1 MLKMKNTKCIIDI
14 HGENFVVNQIVY
26 DYIRELER
34 ELDELYEREHIE
46 IIDHTAKSM
55 DELIKNSSATSP
67 FDIEKESAEE
77 K

>member
-34 ELDELYEREHIE
+34 ETI
-46 IIDHTAKSM
+46 KNG
-55 DELIKNSSATSP
+55 DELIKSMVNREVSP
-67 FDIEKESAEE
+67 NPFYIENETENNPV
-77 K
+77 